1 MEDEEGGETTEKG
14 AGNITM
20 DVYGI
25 EIEAAENLEVELEL
39 EVKGGDGVE
48 G

>member
-1 MEDEEGGETTEKG
+1 
-14 AGNITM
+14 M